1 MSTMMWEAIAAN
13 KQRSALLIVSLAT
26 LLALMGLAIGFL
38 LGGRPQSAYFGAF
51 VGLCVWGVLLLVNAM
66 GGESVLL
73 ASANAREVSHDDAPQ
88 LYNVVEE
95 MRIAA
100 SLPALPR
107 VFIIDTPVP
116 NAFAVG
122 LKPERA
128 CVAVTTGLL
137 ERLERDEL
145 QGVIAHELGHISN
158 RDTLFMT
165 LAGVTLGAI
174 VLLADFGMRMLFWGG
189 GGRRRSSSGK
199 GGGGAAIL
207 MIAALVLA
215 ILAPLVA
222 RLLTSPA
229 RASANISPMPPPRS
243 SRATPPDSR
252 MRCARSR
259 CSRTRNKF
267 PSTASSRRCTPSIRS
282 PPPARSP
289 SSARTRP
296 RPSASGGCWKCRA
309 PPDRPTPPD
318 RRRPPCGSAPLAVF
332 HGVEKSFPRDV

>member
-1 MSTMMWEAIAAN
+1 MMWEAISAN
-13 KQRSALLIVSLAT
+13 KRRSALLIVSLAA
-26 LLALMGLAIGFL
+26 LLALMGMAIGFL
-38 LGGRPQSAYFGAF
+38 MGGKPQTAYFGAF
-51 VGLCVWGVLLLVNAM
+51 IGMCIWGAMLLVNMM

-73 ASANAREVSHDDAPQ
+73 SSASAREVAHDEAPQ

-100 SLPALPR
+100 SLPAMPR

-137 ERLERDEL
+137 ERLNRDEL

-174 VLLADFGMRMLFWGG
+174 VLLADAGMRMLFWGG
-189 GGRRRSSSGK
+189 GGRRRSSSSSGK
-199 GGGGAAIL
+199 GGGAAAIL

-215 ILAPLVA
+215 ILAPILA
-222 RLLTSPA
+222 RLLYFACSRQREYLA
-229 RASANISPMPPPRS
+229 DASAAQYTRYPAGLANALRKIALQQNPQKIPVNRVVAPMYAINPL
-243 SRATPPDSR
+243 A
-252 MRCARSR
+252 A
-259 CSRTRNKF
+259 
-267 PSTASSRRCTPSIRS
+267 AG
-282 PPPARSP
+282 
-289 SSARTRP
+289 
-296 RPSASGGCWKCRA
+296 SASIFGTHPPTEERIRRLMEMQGVAPTAGG
-309 PPDRPTPPD
+309 
-318 RRRPPCGSAPLAVF
+318 
-332 HGVEKSFPRDV
+332 

>member
-1 MSTMMWEAIAAN
+1 MWEAISAN
-13 KQRSALLIVSLAT
+13 QRRSALLIASLAA
-26 LLALMGLAIGFL
+26 LLAILGMAIGFL
-38 LGGRPQSAYFGAF
+38 MGGRPQTAYFGAF
-51 VGLCVWGVLLLVNAM
+51 VGICIWGVLLLVNLM

-73 ASANAREVSHDDAPQ
+73 SSANAREVAHDEAPQ

-100 SLPALPR
+100 ALPAMPR

-122 LKPERA
+122 LNPERA
-128 CVAVTTGLL
+128 CVAVTAGLL
-137 ERLERDEL
+137 ERLSRDEL

-174 VLLADFGMRMLFWGG
+174 VLLADAGMRMMFWGG
-189 GGRRRSSSGK
+189 GGRRRSSSSCK

-222 RLLTSPA
+222 RLLYFACSRQREYLA
-229 RASANISPMPPPRS
+229 DASAAQYTRYPAGLANALRKIALQQDPKKIPVNRVVAPMY
-243 SRATPPDSR
+243 AI
-252 MRCARSR
+252 
-259 CSRTRNKF
+259 N
-267 PSTASSRRCTPSIRS
+267 
-282 PPPARSP
+282 
-289 SSARTRP
+289 
-296 RPSASGGCWKCRA
+296 
-309 PPDRPTPPD
+309 
-318 RRRPPCGSAPLAVF
+318 PLAAAGSFSVF
-332 HGVEKSFPRDV
+332 GTHPPTEERIRRLLEMQGAAPTDAAT

>member
-1 MSTMMWEAIAAN
+1 MWEAISAN
-13 KQRSALLIVSLAT
+13 QRRSALLIASLAA
-26 LLALMGLAIGFL
+26 LLAILGMAIGFL
-38 LGGRPQSAYFGAF
+38 MGGRPQTAYFGAF
-51 VGLCVWGVLLLVNAM
+51 VGICIWGVLLLVNLM

-73 ASANAREVSHDDAPQ
+73 SSANAREVAHDEAPQ

-100 SLPALPR
+100 ALPTMPR

-122 LKPERA
+122 LNPERA
-128 CVAVTTGLL
+128 CVAVTAGLL
-137 ERLERDEL
+137 ERLSRDEL

-174 VLLADFGMRMLFWGG
+174 VLLADAGMRMMFWGG
-189 GGRRRSSSGK
+189 GGRRRSSSSGK

-222 RLLTSPA
+222 RLLYFACSRQREYLA
-229 RASANISPMPPPRS
+229 DASAAQYTRYPAGLAHALRKIALQQDPKKIPVNRVVAPMY
-243 SRATPPDSR
+243 AI
-252 MRCARSR
+252 
-259 CSRTRNKF
+259 N
-267 PSTASSRRCTPSIRS
+267 
-282 PPPARSP
+282 
-289 SSARTRP
+289 
-296 RPSASGGCWKCRA
+296 
-309 PPDRPTPPD
+309 
-318 RRRPPCGSAPLAVF
+318 PLAAAGSFSVF
-332 HGVEKSFPRDV
+332 GTHPPTEERIRRLLEMQGAAPTAAG

>member
-13 KQRSALLIVSLAT
+13 KQRSALLIASLAT

-100 SLPALPR
+100 ALPALPR

-145 QGVIAHELGHISN
+145 QGVIAHELGHVAN

-189 GGRRRSSSGK
+189 GRRRSSSSGK
-199 GGGGAAIL
+199 GGGAAALL

-222 RLLTSPA
+222 RLLYFACSRQREYLA
-229 RASANISPMPPPRS
+229 DASAAQFTRYPAALASALQKISARQDPKKIPVNRVVAPMYAINPLAAAGSFSVFGTHPPTEERI
-243 SRATPPDSR
+243 RRLLEMQGATPAAGR
-252 MRCARSR
+252 
-259 CSRTRNKF
+259 
-267 PSTASSRRCTPSIRS
+267 
-282 PPPARSP
+282 
-289 SSARTRP
+289 
-296 RPSASGGCWKCRA
+296 
-309 PPDRPTPPD
+309 
-318 RRRPPCGSAPLAVF
+318 
-332 HGVEKSFPRDV
+332 

>member
-1 MSTMMWEAIAAN
+1 MWEAISAN
-13 KQRSALLIVSLAT
+13 RRRSALLIASLAA
-26 LLALMGLAIGFL
+26 LLAILGMAIGFL
-38 LGGRPQSAYFGAF
+38 MGGRPQTAYFGAF
-51 VGLCVWGVLLLVNAM
+51 VGICIWGVLLLVNLM

-73 ASANAREVSHDDAPQ
+73 SSANAREVAHDEAPQ

-100 SLPALPR
+100 ALPAMPR

-122 LKPERA
+122 LNPERA
-128 CVAVTTGLL
+128 CVAVTAGLL
-137 ERLERDEL
+137 ERLSRDEL

-174 VLLADFGMRMLFWGG
+174 VLLADAGMRMMFWGG
-189 GGRRRSSSGK
+189 GGRRRSSSSGK

-222 RLLTSPA
+222 RLLYFACSRQREYLA
-229 RASANISPMPPPRS
+229 DASAAQFTRYPAGLANALRKIALQQDPKKIPVNRVVAPMY
-243 SRATPPDSR
+243 AI
-252 MRCARSR
+252 
-259 CSRTRNKF
+259 N
-267 PSTASSRRCTPSIRS
+267 
-282 PPPARSP
+282 
-289 SSARTRP
+289 
-296 RPSASGGCWKCRA
+296 
-309 PPDRPTPPD
+309 
-318 RRRPPCGSAPLAVF
+318 PLAAAGSFSVF
-332 HGVEKSFPRDV
+332 GTHPPTEERIRRLLEMQGAAPTDAAT

>member
-51 VGLCVWGVLLLVNAM
+51 VGLCVWGVLLLVNLM

-73 ASANAREVSHDDAPQ
+73 SSASAREVGHAEAPQ

-107 VFIIDTPVP
+107 VCIIDTPVP

-207 MIAALVLA
+207 MIAARVLA

-222 RLLTSPA
+222 RLLYFACSRQREYLA
-229 RASANISPMPPPRS
+229 DASAAQFTRYPAGLANALRKIALQQDPKQIPVNRVVAPMY
-243 SRATPPDSR
+243 AI
-252 MRCARSR
+252 
-259 CSRTRNKF
+259 N
-267 PSTASSRRCTPSIRS
+267 
-282 PPPARSP
+282 
-289 SSARTRP
+289 
-296 RPSASGGCWKCRA
+296 
-309 PPDRPTPPD
+309 
-318 RRRPPCGSAPLAVF
+318 PLAAAGSFSVF
-332 HGVEKSFPRDV
+332 GTHPPTAERIRRLLEMQGAAGPADAT

>member
-1 MSTMMWEAIAAN
+1 MMWEAISAN
-13 KQRSALLIVSLAT
+13 KRRSALLIVSLAA
-26 LLALMGLAIGFL
+26 LLALMGMAIGFL
-38 LGGRPQSAYFGAF
+38 MGGKPQTAYFGAF
-51 VGLCVWGVLLLVNAM
+51 IGISIWGVMLLVNMM

-73 ASANAREVSHDDAPQ
+73 SSASAREVAHDEAPQ

-100 SLPALPR
+100 SLPAMPR

-137 ERLERDEL
+137 ERLNRDEL

-174 VLLADFGMRMLFWGG
+174 VLLADAGMRMMFWG
-189 GGRRRSSSGK
+189 GGRRRSSSSSGK
-199 GGGGAAIL
+199 GGGAAAIL

-215 ILAPLVA
+215 ILAPILA
-222 RLLTSPA
+222 RLLYFACSRQREYLA
-229 RASANISPMPPPRS
+229 DASAAQYTRYPAGLANALRKIAAQQDPKKIPVNRVVAPMY
-243 SRATPPDSR
+243 AI
-252 MRCARSR
+252 
-259 CSRTRNKF
+259 N
-267 PSTASSRRCTPSIRS
+267 
-282 PPPARSP
+282 
-289 SSARTRP
+289 
-296 RPSASGGCWKCRA
+296 
-309 PPDRPTPPD
+309 
-318 RRRPPCGSAPLAVF
+318 PLAAAGSSSVF
-332 HGVEKSFPRDV
+332 GTHPPTEERIRRLLEMQGAAPANPA

>member
-13 KQRSALLIVSLAT
+13 KQRSALLIASLAT

-51 VGLCVWGVLLLVNAM
+51 VGMCVWGVLLLVNAM

-145 QGVIAHELGHISN
+145 QGVIAHELGHVAN

-189 GGRRRSSSGK
+189 GRRRSSSSGK
-199 GGGGAAIL
+199 GGGAAALL
-207 MIAALVLA
+207 MIAALLLA

-222 RLLTSPA
+222 RLLYFACSRQREYLADASAAQFTRYPAGLA
-229 RASANISPMPPPRS
+229 RALRKISQEQDPKQIPVNRVVAPMYAINPL
-243 SRATPPDSR
+243 A
-252 MRCARSR
+252 A
-259 CSRTRNKF
+259 
-267 PSTASSRRCTPSIRS
+267 AG
-282 PPPARSP
+282 
-289 SSARTRP
+289 
-296 RPSASGGCWKCRA
+296 SASIFGTH
-309 PPDRPTPPD
+309 PPTTERI
-318 RRRPPCGSAPLAVF
+318 RRLLEMQGAAGPADAT
-332 HGVEKSFPRDV
+332 